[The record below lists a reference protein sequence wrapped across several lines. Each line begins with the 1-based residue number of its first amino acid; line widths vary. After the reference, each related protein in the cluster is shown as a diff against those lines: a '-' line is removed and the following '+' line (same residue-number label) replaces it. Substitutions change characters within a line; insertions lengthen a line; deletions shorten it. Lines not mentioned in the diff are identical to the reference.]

1 MEYDMLNNNRSAATA
16 DVADGTVDS
25 PPLAAS
31 PAAAVS
37 VDSQQTSAQPID
49 PDVEGLDDLDNVD
62 FDLDEVENK
71 IAPLALASNE
81 AIQWRR

>member
-1 MEYDMLNNNRSAATA
+1 MLDNDRSAATA
-16 DVADGTVDS
+16 DVADGTVDN
-25 PPLAAS
+25 PT
-31 PAAAVS
+31 AAVATATAVA
-37 VDSQQTSAQPID
+37 VDSQQNGAQPID
-49 PDVEGLDDLDNVD
+49 SDVEGLDDLDNVD

>member
-1 MEYDMLNNNRSAATA
+1 MLDNDRSAATA

-25 PPLAAS
+25 PPLAAA

>member
-1 MEYDMLNNNRSAATA
+1 MLDNDRSAAPA
-16 DVADGTVDS
+16 EVADGTTDN
-25 PPLAAS
+25 PPLPGDAA
-31 PAAAVS
+31 PAAP
-37 VDSQQTSAQPID
+37 VDSQQASAQPID

>member
-1 MEYDMLNNNRSAATA
+1 MLDNNRTAATA
-16 DVADGTVDS
+16 EVADPTVDN
-25 PPLAAS
+25 PPLPVDAATAAS
-31 PAAAVS
+31 L
-37 VDSQQTSAQPID
+37 DGQQTNAQPID

>member
-1 MEYDMLNNNRSAATA
+1 MENTMVDNDRSAAPA
-16 DVADGTVDS
+16 EVADDTAGN
-25 PPLAAS
+25 PPLPSDASTAA
-31 PAAAVS
+31 S
-37 VDSQQTSAQPID
+37 VDSQPAGAQPTD

>member
-1 MEYDMLNNNRSAATA
+1 MLDNERSAATA
-16 DVADGTVDS
+16 EVADGTVDN
-25 PPLAAS
+25 LAPAVATTTATSVAS
-31 PAAAVS
+31 QLTDAS
-37 VDSQQTSAQPID
+37 SIDSDVD
-49 PDVEGLDDLDNVD
+49 GLDDLDNVD

>member
-1 MEYDMLNNNRSAATA
+1 MLDNDRSAATA
-16 DVADGTVDS
+16 DVADGTVDN
-25 PPLAAS
+25 PT
-31 PAAAVS
+31 AAVATATAVA
-37 VDSQQTSAQPID
+37 VDSQQSSAQPID
-49 PDVEGLDDLDNVD
+49 SDVEGLDDLDNVD

>member
-1 MEYDMLNNNRSAATA
+1 MLDNARSGATA
-16 DVADGTVDS
+16 EVADGTLDNLPPAVATTTATSGNSHLTGAQSIDSDVD
-25 PPLAAS
+25 
-31 PAAAVS
+31 
-37 VDSQQTSAQPID
+37 
-49 PDVEGLDDLDNVD
+49 GLDDLDNVD

>member
-1 MEYDMLNNNRSAATA
+1 MLDNDRSVATA
-16 DVADGTVDS
+16 EVADGTVDN
-25 PPLAAS
+25 PPLPVDAATATS
-31 PAAAVS
+31 R
-37 VDSQQTSAQPID
+37 DSQQTSAQPID

-71 IAPLALASNE
+71 IAPLALATSE